1 MPAKPEV
8 LGSNPSGPA
17 KTITTT
23 KEVTEEVCQSA
34 TVTYVAVMVTGI
46 TIIATA
52 VAAKKKTVLKT
63 MRRRKV
69 FTKKRD

>member
-1 MPAKPEV
+1 
-8 LGSNPSGPA
+8 
-17 KTITTT
+17 
-23 KEVTEEVCQSA
+23 
-34 TVTYVAVMVTGI
+34 VAVMVTGI